1 MRLPED
7 MRSAMTYTII
17 VWSLLGVGSWLGMRV
32 VRRRRGGPVGRQ
44 PWSNENRNA
53 IHDIIAR
60 GARD

>member
-32 VRRRRGGPVGRQ
+32 VRRRRGGPVARQ
-44 PWSNENRNA
+44 PWSPENRQA